1 MSKYLYGASVQGIQ
15 EFIFATNELKT
26 IVGASEIVKNIN
38 SKIQEKYSKHIIV
51 NAAGNVKL
59 IFDES
64 EKTIL
69 EDLVLNFSKDIK
81 QSAFGITLSQAVIM
95 FEDGGLQK
103 AFEDLEKNLFIQRN
117 KIEIPLDTSINIL
130 KLALKSGKPT
140 IEAEKDKATI
150 QKEQE
155 AKKDETSSGNIPKNK
170 KNKTA
175 IIHADGNGLGAMIAS
190 MNNNFTKDDELVKAY
205 QDFSKNLDTAT
216 QNAYKT
222 AIVGINPKSIRK
234 VILGGDDMT
243 IICDA
248 NIALD
253 FTNKFLKEF
262 EKETKNVM
270 GGKGLTA
277 CAGIAYCNHKYPFH
291 YAVNLA
297 ESLCSY
303 SKKHSKEINK
313 DLAPSCLMFHN
324 IQSSNFTDFSEY
336 IQREL
341 TLNKGNDRVFLNYGP
356 YFINTQEN
364 YATVDNFK
372 NLANALMVNASPA
385 SRLREWL
392 TILGQNANE
401 AKERLLRINQM
412 MDLKEKMFNKKC
424 LENNLL
430 AFNPTMKL
438 TELTFHRENNTFTPI
453 GDVDT
458 HLSVVDW
465 SNK

>member
-38 SKIQEKYSKHIIV
+38 NKIKEKYEKNIIM

-59 IFDES
+59 IFDET
-64 EKTIL
+64 EKGIL
-69 EDLVLNFSKDIK
+69 DDLVLNFPKEIK
-81 QSAFGITLSQAVIM
+81 QSAFGITLSQAVVQ
-95 FEDGGLQK
+95 FQDGEIKK
-103 AFEDLEKNLFIQRN
+103 AFESLEKKLFIQRN
-117 KIEIPLDTSINIL
+117 KTEIPLDMSINII
-130 KLALKSGKPT
+130 KLAPKSGKP
-140 IEAEKDKATI
+140 EAQTDKDKATI
-150 QKEQE
+150 QKELE
-155 AKKDETSSGNIPKNK
+155 AKKDESSAANIPKNRR
-170 KNKTA
+170 NKTA
-175 IIHADGNGLGAMIAS
+175 IIHADGNGLGSMIAS
-190 MNNNFTKDDELVKAY
+190 MNKNLHSDDEIIKAY
-205 QDFSKNLDTAT
+205 QDFSKNLDIAT

-222 AIVGINPKSIRK
+222 ATMGINPKSIRK

-262 EKETKNVM
+262 EQETKKYM
-270 GGKGLTA
+270 GGNGLTA

-313 DLAPSCLMFHN
+313 DLAPSSLMFHN
-324 IQSSNFTDFSEY
+324 IQSSNFTDFNEY
-336 IQREL
+336 IDNEL
-341 TLNKGNDRVFLNYGP
+341 TLNKGVDTVYLNYGP
-356 YFINTQEN
+356 YFLNTQNN
-364 YATVDNFK
+364 YSTIDSFR
-372 NLANALMVNASPA
+372 NLSGALMVQGSPA

-392 TILGQNANE
+392 TILGQNVNE

-412 MDLKEKMFNKKC
+412 MDLKEKMYNKSC
-424 LENNLL
+424 LENNLFE
-430 AFNPTMKL
+430 FNNEMKL
-438 TELTFHRENNTFTPI
+438 TELTYKRDNKTYTPI

>member
-38 SKIQEKYSKHIIV
+38 NNIEEKYKKNIIV

-64 EKTIL
+64 EKSIL
-69 EDLVLNFSKDIK
+69 EDLVLNFPKKTK
-81 QSAFGITLSQAVIM
+81 QSAFGITLSQAVIR
-95 FEDGGLQK
+95 FEEGGLEK

-117 KIEIPLDTSINIL
+117 KTEVPLDMSINIL
-130 KLALKSGKPT
+130 KLAPKSGKPSSLKD
-140 IEAEKDKATI
+140 KDKATI

-155 AKKDETSSGNIPKNK
+155 AQKDESSTGNIPKNK

-190 MNNNFTKDDELVKAY
+190 MNKNLKTDDEIIKAY
-205 QDFSKNLDTAT
+205 KEFSTNLDKATTNAYETAT
-216 QNAYKT
+216 K
-222 AIVGINPKSIRK
+222 GINPKSIRK
-234 VILGGDDMT
+234 VILGGDDIT

-253 FTNKFLKEF
+253 FANKFLKEF
-262 EKETKNVM
+262 EKETKDLM
-270 GGKGLTA
+270 GGDGLTA

-313 DLAPSCLMFHN
+313 DLAPSSLMFHN
-324 IQSSNFTDFSEY
+324 IQSSNFTDFGEY
-336 IQREL
+336 IDKEL
-341 TLNKGNDRVFLNYGP
+341 TLNKGQDAVFLNYGP
-356 YFINTQEN
+356 YFSNSQVN
-364 YATVDNFK
+364 YATIDNFK
-372 NLANALMVNASPA
+372 NLTNALMVNGSPA

-392 TILGQNANE
+392 TILDKNSNE

-412 MDLKEKMFNKKC
+412 MDLKEKMFSKQC

-430 AFNPTMKL
+430 SFNPAMKL
-438 TELTFHRENNTFTPI
+438 TELTFHRDNKTFTPI